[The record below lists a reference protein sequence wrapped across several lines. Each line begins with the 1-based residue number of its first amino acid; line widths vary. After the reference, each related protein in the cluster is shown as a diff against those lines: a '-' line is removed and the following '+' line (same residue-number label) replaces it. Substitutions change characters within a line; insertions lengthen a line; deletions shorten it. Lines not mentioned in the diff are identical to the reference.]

1 MQLLVFTVL
10 GLVAFLLAIGF
21 DLGGTIGALI
31 FLTFLLVGATLR
43 AWGPMVDWIRGPAS
57 RL

>member
-1 MQLLVFTVL
+1 MQLLVFIVL

-31 FLTFLLVGATLR
+31 FLAFLLIGGTMR
-43 AWGPMVDWIRGPAS
+43 AWSPLIEWLRGPAAK
-57 RL
+57 L